1 MDLIRLKYFLKNTS
15 LVRMR
20 DLLVNASS
28 MCVFVYIRFM
38 CLFMYLLICGT
49 LTIKVSTA
57 RRS

>member
-28 MCVFVYIRFM
+28 MCVFVYIRCM